1 MQSTSLRAPPATPRD
16 RPVTERLPRVVGP
29 VATAL
34 FVVGYTI
41 GSGIFRLPAEVA
53 TKTGA
58 QGTMLLWWILGAIF
72 ALAGA
77 FCFAELGSRLPRSG
91 GEFAYLNAA
100 FGPSL
105 AFLFGWCNLVLSGPA
120 SIAAVART
128 FADYG
133 AALLPMS
140 EWARRLVAAALIV
153 LHALIVLRSTRGG
166 ARVVGIATVG
176 KLVAIGVV
184 IVAAFQFP
192 AAPLPNPTPWVDEP
206 TMPATSLALGFT
218 AIIFAYKG
226 FQSVAMLGGEVRDP
240 QRSIPLGVIGGTALV
255 GLIYVLLNLAFV
267 HVLGFDAV
275 KGSSAVAA
283 DTMRAIFGA
292 PGARF
297 VSALVL
303 VATFGTVAAQMM
315 AFPRLAFAM
324 AEEGVFFR
332 RFAALSRWNTPS
344 QAVGLVAGMAL
355 LLVLTGSYAA
365 LIRIAVLSLYPLT
378 AVALCSAV
386 VLRRREGPPAWG
398 MPLYPLPLLLFVATV
413 AVVSVFSLLGDPK
426 AFALSIGA
434 TLAGYPIYLV
444 WTRRYRD
451 AG

>member
-1 MQSTSLRAPPATPRD
+1 M
-16 RPVTERLPRVVGP
+16 TERLPRVVGP

-53 TKTGA
+53 SKTGA
-58 QGTMLLWWILGAIF
+58 PGTMLLWWILGAVF

-77 FCFAELGSRLPRSG
+77 LCFAELGSRLPKSG

-133 AALLPMS
+133 AALLPMG
-140 EWARRLVAAALIV
+140 EWPRRAVAAALIV
-153 LHALIVLRSTRGG
+153 LHALVVLRSTRGG
-166 ARVVGIATVG
+166 ARVVGVATVG
-176 KLVAIGVV
+176 KLVAIGIV
-184 IVAAFQFP
+184 IVAALTVAVPPGVAPP
-192 AAPLPNPTPWVDEP
+192 AGDGAPAST
-206 TMPATSLALGFT
+206 TQLALGFT

-255 GLIYVLLNLAFV
+255 GLLYVLLNFAFV
-267 HVLGFDAV
+267 RVLGFAHV
-275 KGSSAVAA
+275 QGSTAVAA
-283 DTMRAIFGA
+283 DTMRAIFGD

-332 RFAALSRWNTPS
+332 RFATLSRWNTPS

-355 LLVLTGSYAA
+355 VLVLTGSYAA
-365 LIRIAVLSLYPLT
+365 LIRLAVLSLYPLT

-398 MPLYPLPLLLFVATV
+398 MPLYPLPLVVFVGTVV
-413 AVVSVFSLLGDPK
+413 AVSLFSLAGDPK
-426 AFALSIGA
+426 AFALSVGA